1 MGWCASLSPC
11 AATVFHSTEV
21 LTSLYSESK
30 LKFSFPD
37 VKKKKKFSYFHLGL
51 TMLTYEH

>member
-11 AATVFHSTEV
+11 AAIIFHSTEV

-37 VKKKKKFSYFHLGL
+37 VKKKKKVFLFSPGPYDAHI
-51 TMLTYEH
+51 